1 MTLPYKSGTVRV
13 SSVYG
18 WRTLGGAREYHRGV
32 DLVSTGKTVTAA
44 VAGTVGQSIMI
55 TDSTN
60 RTSEWGNYVRVDGVD
75 GRKYYYCH
83 LAKRLVERGA
93 KVAVGDAIGI
103 EGSTGKSTDSHLHFE
118 VRENGKS
125 IDPTAIIGIKNTV
138 GAVRAAKTPT
148 KIPVQTNY
156 TINGLTICRA
166 DDFSI
171 EYCDRKK
178 KNIPEDRY
186 INGGFFGNYKSASG
200 ALFTLPVGNLVCDI
214 GGVDPAAEQYIK
226 PYISGGKLRIGCD
239 NNASAQYHGRKVSTL
254 VKTHSGKVYV
264 ADLSAPPSDAIYA
277 ISGVPTVRNGDDVNY
292 YNYVKAQGWDESCM
306 YATYRNWLGIRDGEI
321 WVISGKTETKNYIY
335 GMEFWKKIRGEGF
348 ADIICL
354 DGGGSYM
361 RKTAAGKYAT
371 VENRRINNYVT
382 Y

>member
-1 MTLPYKSGTVRV
+1 MTLPYKSGSVRV
-13 SSVYG
+13 SSIFG
-18 WRTLGGAREYHRGV
+18 WRTLGGAREYHKGV
-32 DLVSTGKTVTAA
+32 DLVGTDKTVTAV
-44 VAGTVGQSIMI
+44 VAGTVGQSTII
-55 TDSTN
+55 TDASN

-83 LAKRLVERGA
+83 LAKRLVERGT

-103 EGSTGKSTDSHLHFE
+103 EGSTGKSTGSHLHFE
-118 VRENGKS
+118 VREGDVS
-125 IDPTAIIGIKNTV
+125 IDPTKIIGIKNTV
-138 GAVRAAKTPT
+138 GTVQTAKTQGKT
-148 KIPVQTNY
+148 TEQTNY
-156 TINGLTICRA
+156 TVNGLTICRA

-186 INGGFFGNYKSASG
+186 INGGFFANYKSASG
-200 ALFTLPVGNLVCDI
+200 TLFTLPVGNLVCDI

-239 NNASAQYHGRKVSTL
+239 NNVSAQYHGRKVSTF

-264 ADLSAPPSDAIYA
+264 ADLSAPPPDAIYA
-277 ISGVPTVRNGDDVNY
+277 ISGVPTVRNGDDVDY
-292 YNYVKAQGWDESCM
+292 YNYVKTQGWDDSCM
-306 YATYRNWLGIRDGEI
+306 YATYRNWLGVRNGEI
-321 WVISGKTETKNYIY
+321 WVISGKTASKNYIY
-335 GMEFWKKIRGEGF
+335 GMEFWEKIRCEGF
-348 ADIICL
+348 TDVICL
-354 DGGGSYM
+354 DGGGSYV

-371 VENRRINNYVT
+371 AENRRINNYVT

>member
-1 MTLPYKSGTVRV
+1 MLLPYQGEVRV
-13 SSVYG
+13 SSPFG
-18 WRTLGGAREYHRGV
+18 WRTLFGKRVYHKGI
-32 DLVSTGKTVTAA
+32 DLVGTDKTVRA
-44 VAGTVGQSIMI
+44 VVGGVVGQSTII
-55 TDSTN
+55 TDPKN
-60 RTSEWGNYVRVDGVD
+60 RTSEWGNYVRIDGED
-75 GRKYYYCH
+75 GRLYYYCH
-83 LAKRLVERGA
+83 LSKRLVSRGD
-93 KVAVGDAIGI
+93 KVSVGDAIGI
-103 EGSTGKSTDSHLHFE
+103 EGSTGKSTGSHLHLE

-125 IDPTAIIGIKNTV
+125 IDPTAILGIKNIV
-138 GAVRAAKTPT
+138 GAVREDKPKEQA
-148 KIPVQTNY
+148 NY
-156 TINGLTICRA
+156 TVNGLTICRA

-214 GGVDPAAEQYIK
+214 GGVDPAAEKYIK
-226 PYISGGKLRIGCD
+226 PYISGGKLRLGCD

-254 VKTHSGKVYV
+254 VKTRSGKVYV
-264 ADLSAPPSDAIYA
+264 ADLSAPPPDAIYA
-277 ISGVPTVRNGDDVNY
+277 ISGVPTVRNGDDVDY

-306 YATYRNWLGIRDGEI
+306 YATYRNWLGVRNGEI

-335 GMEFWKKIRGEGF
+335 GMEFWKKIRAEGF
-348 ADIICL
+348 TDIICL

-371 VENRRINNYVT
+371 VENRRINNYIT

>member
-1 MTLPYKSGTVRV
+1 MQLPYKGDVRV
-13 SSVYG
+13 SSPFG
-18 WRTLGGAREYHRGV
+18 WRTMNGERVYHKGI
-32 DLVSTGKTVTAA
+32 DLVGTEKTVRA
-44 VAGTVGQSIMI
+44 VVGGVVGQSILI
-55 TDSTN
+55 TDPKN
-60 RTSEWGNYVRVDGVD
+60 RTSEWGNYVRVDGED
-75 GRKYYYCH
+75 GRLYYYCH
-83 LAKRLVERGA
+83 LSKRLVDRGA

-103 EGSTGKSTDSHLHFE
+103 EGSTGKSTGSHLHFE

-125 IDPTAIIGIKNTV
+125 IDPTTIIGIRNAVGTV
-138 GAVRAAKTPT
+138 QAAKTE
-148 KIPVQTNY
+148 VRTNY
-156 TINGLTICRA
+156 TVNGLTICRA

-200 ALFTLPVGNLVCDI
+200 SLFTLPVGNLVCDI

-254 VKTHSGKVYV
+254 VKTRSGKVYV

-277 ISGVPTVRNGDDVNY
+277 ISGVPTVRNGDDVDY

-306 YATYRNWLGIRDGEI
+306 YATYRNWLGVRDGKI
-321 WVISGKTETKNYIY
+321 WVISGKTATRNYIY
-335 GMEFWKKIRGEGF
+335 GMEFWKKIRDEKF
-348 ADIICL
+348 DDIICL
-354 DGGGSYM
+354 DGGGSYV
-361 RKTAAGKYAT
+361 RKTVAGKYAT
-371 VENRRINNYVT
+371 VGNRRINNYIT

>member
-1 MTLPYKSGTVRV
+1 MILPYQSGDVRV
-13 SSVYG
+13 SSAFG
-18 WRTLGGAREYHRGV
+18 WRTLGGVREYHKGI
-32 DLVSTGKTVTAA
+32 DLVGTDKTVTS
-44 VAGTVGQSIMI
+44 VVSGTVGQSIMI
-55 TDSTN
+55 TDPSN

-103 EGSTGKSTDSHLHFE
+103 EGSTGKSTGSHLHFE

-138 GAVRAAKTPT
+138 GAVQQTKTQT
-148 KIPVQTNY
+148 KTAVRTNY

-186 INGGFFGNYKSASG
+186 INGGFFGNYKSSSG

-226 PYISGGKLRIGCD
+226 PYISHGKLRLGCD
-239 NNASAQYHGRKVSTL
+239 NNVSAQYHGRKVSTL
-254 VKTHSGKVYV
+254 VKTRSGKVYV
-264 ADLSAPPSDAIYA
+264 ADLSAPPTDAIYA
-277 ISGVPTVRNGDDVNY
+277 ISGVPTVRNGDDVDY
-292 YNYVKAQGWDESCM
+292 YNYVKKQGWDNSCM
-306 YATYRNWLGIRDGEI
+306 YATYRNWLGVRDGEI

-348 ADIICL
+348 TDVICL
-354 DGGGSYM
+354 DGGGSYV
-361 RKTAAGKYAT
+361 RKTQEGTYAT
-371 VENRRINNYVT
+371 AENRRINNYIT

>member
-1 MTLPYKSGTVRV
+1 MMLPYKGEARV
-13 SSVYG
+13 SSQFG
-18 WRTLGGAREYHRGV
+18 WRTLFGKRVYHKGI
-32 DLVSTGKTVTAA
+32 DLVGTDKTVRA
-44 VAGTVGQSIMI
+44 VVGGVVGQSTII
-55 TDSTN
+55 TDPKN
-60 RTSEWGNYVRVDGVD
+60 RTSEWGNYVRIDGED
-75 GRKYYYCH
+75 GRLYYYCH
-83 LAKRLVERGA
+83 LAKRLVDRGA

-103 EGSTGKSTDSHLHFE
+103 EGSTGKSTGSHLHFE
-118 VRENGKS
+118 VRESGSS
-125 IDPTAIIGIKNTV
+125 IDPTKILGIKNTV
-138 GAVRAAKTPT
+138 GTVQTTKTT
-148 KIPVQTNY
+148 ERTNY

-200 ALFTLPVGNLVCDI
+200 SLFTLPVGNLVCDI
-214 GGVDPAAEQYIK
+214 GGVDPAAEKYIK

-254 VKTHSGKVYV
+254 VKTRSGKVYV

-277 ISGVPTVRNGDDVNY
+277 ISGVPTVRDGDDVDY

-321 WVISGKTETKNYIY
+321 WVISGKTYTRNYIY
-335 GMEFWKKIRGEGF
+335 GMEFWKKIRGEKF
-348 ADIICL
+348 DDIICL
-354 DGGGSYM
+354 DGGGSYV
-361 RKTAAGKYAT
+361 RKTGTGKYAT
-371 VENRRINNYVT
+371 TGNRRINNYIT

>member
-1 MTLPYKSGTVRV
+1 MILPYQGEVRV
-13 SSVYG
+13 SSPFG
-18 WRTLGGAREYHRGV
+18 WRTLFGKRVYHKGI
-32 DLVSTGKTVTAA
+32 DLVGTDKTVRA
-44 VAGTVGQSIMI
+44 VVGGVVGQSTII
-55 TDSTN
+55 TDPKN
-60 RTSEWGNYVRVDGVD
+60 RTSEWGNYVRVDGED
-75 GRKYYYCH
+75 GRLYYYCH
-83 LAKRLVERGA
+83 LSKRLVSRGD
-93 KVAVGDAIGI
+93 KVSVGDALGI
-103 EGSTGKSTDSHLHFE
+103 EGSTGKSTGSHLHLE

-125 IDPTAIIGIKNTV
+125 IDPTAILGIKNIVGTV
-138 GAVRAAKTPT
+138 RETKTAVR
-148 KIPVQTNY
+148 TNY
-156 TINGLTICRA
+156 TVNGLTICRA

-186 INGGFFGNYKSASG
+186 INGGFFGNYKSATGS
-200 ALFTLPVGNLVCDI
+200 LFTLPVGNLVCDI
-214 GGVDPAAEQYIK
+214 GGVDPAAEKYIK
-226 PYISGGKLRIGCD
+226 PYISGGKLRLGCD

-254 VKTHSGKVYV
+254 VKTRSGKVYV

-277 ISGVPTVRNGDDVNY
+277 ISGVPTVRDGDDVDY

-321 WVISGKTETKNYIY
+321 WVISGKTSTRNYIY
-335 GMEFWKKIRGEGF
+335 GMEFWQKIRGEGF
-348 ADIICL
+348 SDIICL

-371 VENRRINNYVT
+371 AENRRINNYIT

>member
-1 MTLPYKSGTVRV
+1 MQLPYKGDVRV
-13 SSVYG
+13 SSPFG
-18 WRTLGGAREYHRGV
+18 WRTMNGERVYHKGI
-32 DLVSTGKTVTAA
+32 DLVGTDKTVRA
-44 VAGTVGQSIMI
+44 VVGGVVGQSILI
-55 TDSTN
+55 TDPKN
-60 RTSEWGNYVRVDGVD
+60 RTSEWGNYVRVDGED
-75 GRKYYYCH
+75 GRLYYYCH
-83 LAKRLVERGA
+83 LSKRLVDRGA

-103 EGSTGKSTDSHLHFE
+103 EGSTGKSTGSHLHFE
-118 VRENGKS
+118 VRENGSS
-125 IDPTAIIGIKNTV
+125 IDPTKILGIKNTV
-138 GAVRAAKTPT
+138 GTVQTTKTT
-148 KIPVQTNY
+148 ERTNY
-156 TINGLTICRA
+156 TVNGLTICRA

-200 ALFTLPVGNLVCDI
+200 SLFTLPVGNLVCDI

-254 VKTHSGKVYV
+254 VKTRSGKVYV
-264 ADLSAPPSDAIYA
+264 ADMSEPPSDAIYA
-277 ISGVPTVRNGDDVNY
+277 ISGVPTVRGGGDVDY

-306 YATYRNWLGIRDGEI
+306 YATYRNWLGVRDGKI
-321 WVISGKTETKNYIY
+321 WVISGKTYTKNYIY
-335 GMEFWKKIRGEGF
+335 GMEFWRKIRGEGF
-348 ADIICL
+348 SDIICL

-361 RKTAAGKYAT
+361 RKTATGKYAT
-371 VENRRINNYVT
+371 VENRRINNYIT

>member
-1 MTLPYKSGTVRV
+1 MQLPYKGDVRV
-13 SSVYG
+13 SSPFG
-18 WRTLGGAREYHRGV
+18 WRTMNGERVYHKGI
-32 DLVSTGKTVTAA
+32 DLVGTEKTVRA
-44 VAGTVGQSIMI
+44 VVGGVVGQSILI
-55 TDSTN
+55 TDPKN
-60 RTSEWGNYVRVDGVD
+60 RTSEWGNYVRVDGED
-75 GRKYYYCH
+75 GRLYYYCH
-83 LAKRLVERGA
+83 LSKRLVDRGA

-103 EGSTGKSTDSHLHFE
+103 EGSTGKSTGSHLHFE

-125 IDPTAIIGIKNTV
+125 IDPTTIIGIRNAVGTV
-138 GAVRAAKTPT
+138 QAAKTEMR
-148 KIPVQTNY
+148 TNY
-156 TINGLTICRA
+156 TVNGLTICRA

-200 ALFTLPVGNLVCDI
+200 SLFTLPVGNLVCDI

-239 NNASAQYHGRKVSTL
+239 NNASSQYHGRKVSTL
-254 VKTHSGKVYV
+254 VKTRSGKVYV

-277 ISGVPTVRNGDDVNY
+277 ISGVPTVRGGDDVDY

-306 YATYRNWLGIRDGEI
+306 YATYRNWLGVRDGKI
-321 WVISGKTETKNYIY
+321 WVISGKTATRNYIY
-335 GMEFWKKIRGEGF
+335 GMEFWKKIRDEKF
-348 ADIICL
+348 DDIICL
-354 DGGGSYM
+354 DGGGSYV
-361 RKTAAGKYAT
+361 RKTVAGKYAT
-371 VENRRINNYVT
+371 VGNRRINNYIT

>member
-1 MTLPYKSGTVRV
+1 MQLPYKGDVRV
-13 SSVYG
+13 SSPFG
-18 WRTLGGAREYHRGV
+18 WRTMNGERVYHKGI
-32 DLVSTGKTVTAA
+32 DLVGTDKTVRA
-44 VAGTVGQSIMI
+44 VVGGVVGQSILI
-55 TDSTN
+55 TDPKN
-60 RTSEWGNYVRVDGVD
+60 RTSEWGNYVRVDGED
-75 GRKYYYCH
+75 GRLYYYCH
-83 LAKRLVERGA
+83 LSKRLVDRGA
-93 KVAVGDAIGI
+93 KVSVGDAIGI
-103 EGSTGKSTDSHLHFE
+103 EGSTGKSTGSHLHFE

-125 IDPTAIIGIKNTV
+125 IDPTTIIGIRNAVGTV
-138 GAVRAAKTPT
+138 QAAKTEMR
-148 KIPVQTNY
+148 TNY
-156 TINGLTICRA
+156 TVNGLTICRA

-200 ALFTLPVGNLVCDI
+200 SLFTLPVGNLVCDI

-254 VKTHSGKVYV
+254 VKTRSGKVYV
-264 ADLSAPPSDAIYA
+264 ADLPAPPSDAIYA
-277 ISGVPTVRNGDDVNY
+277 ISGVPTVRGGDDVDY

-306 YATYRNWLGIRDGEI
+306 YATYRNWLGVRDGKI
-321 WVISGKTETKNYIY
+321 WVISGKTYTKNYIY
-335 GMEFWKKIRGEGF
+335 GMEFWRKIRGEGF
-348 ADIICL
+348 SDIICL

-361 RKTAAGKYAT
+361 RKTATGKYAT
-371 VENRRINNYVT
+371 VENRRINNYIT